1 MPSASTTLPPDPTSA
16 RACRRFLVGALE
28 EWGADGFTDEAVLL
42 LSELVTNA
50 VLHAG
55 TEIVVDVR
63 LRTGG
68 RGRVLRIEVRDG
80 SPRLPAVRHYSML
93 SGTGRGMALVAGTAR
108 KWDAEALPSGGK
120 RVWFELAEAA
130 DG

>member
-28 EWGADGFTDEAVLL
+28 DWDADEFADEAVLL

-55 TEIVVDVR
+55 TEIVVSVR
-63 LRTGG
+63 LKAAARG
-68 RGRVLRIEVRDG
+68 GRVLRVEVRDG
-80 SPRLPAVRHYSML
+80 NPRLPAVRHYSML
-93 SGTGRGMALVAGTAR
+93 SGTGRGLALVAGTAR

-120 RVWFELAEAA
+120 RVWFELAVA
-130 DG
+130 GG

>member
-1 MPSASTTLPPDPTSA
+1 MPTASTTFPPDPASA

-28 EWGADGFTDEAVLL
+28 EWDAGEFADDAVLL

-55 TEIVVDVR
+55 TEIRVYVR
-63 LRTGG
+63 LKTAARH
-68 RGRVLRIEVRDG
+68 GRVLRVEVRDG

-93 SGTGRGMALVAGTAR
+93 SGTGRGLAMVAGTAR

-120 RVWFELAEAA
+120 RVWFELAAV